1 MLKLCKNDA
10 NFLILNV
17 ASCKI
22 LVSFINVNP
31 LTFRRRRHWMTLL
44 WHGRGGV
51 ASVAVQTR
59 VSGQGSG
66 LRQIDRSKH
75 GGTCLSLHSVVRTT
89 KEGPGN
95 GHWIY
100 PASRF
105 STPCTFTLIRPSYSN
120 HTTPGALIA
129 NARLVASSASKRAQ
143 SSRSITGGSWRSI
156 VLSDF
161 RCALSSKQFPHVSFH
176 SSRNT
181 TFSR

>member
-1 MLKLCKNDA
+1 
-10 NFLILNV
+10 
-17 ASCKI
+17 
-22 LVSFINVNP
+22 
-31 LTFRRRRHWMTLL
+31 MTLL
-44 WHGRGGV
+44 WHGRGV

-75 GGTCLSLHSVVRTT
+75 GGTCLSLHSVVRMT

-129 NARLVASSASKRAQ
+129 NARIVASSASKRARR
-143 SSRSITGGSWRSI
+143 RSIPGSSSWWWTIDR
-156 VLSDF
+156 LDF
-161 RCALSSKQFPHVSFH
+161 RFPVRVIETISLVRFIN
-176 SSRNT
+176 RRRIFVINRC
-181 TFSR
+181 FFFR